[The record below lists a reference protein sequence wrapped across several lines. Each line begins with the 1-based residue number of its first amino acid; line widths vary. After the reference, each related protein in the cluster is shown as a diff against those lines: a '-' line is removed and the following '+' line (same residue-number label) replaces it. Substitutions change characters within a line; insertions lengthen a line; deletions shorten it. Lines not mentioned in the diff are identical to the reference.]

1 MIHVV
6 KQMVDQQTLIDI
18 EDNGPL
24 HLTGPFQLTDASGN
38 TFETGNSVSL
48 CRCGY
53 SGDKP
58 FCDGT
63 HEEIDF
69 SSSPRARSC

>member
-6 KQMVDQQTLIDI
+6 KQMVRQQSKIDI
-18 EDNGPL
+18 EDDGPYNL
-24 HLTGPFQLTDASGN
+24 SGSFQLVDAEGNAFDTSG
-38 TFETGNSVSL
+38 SVSL

-69 SSSPRARSC
+69 DSSPRAR

>member
-6 KQMVDQQTLIDI
+6 KQMVRQETTINI
-18 EDNGPL
+18 EDDGPL
-24 HLTGPFQLTDASGN
+24 NLSGSFELKDAEGN
-38 TFETGNSVSL
+38 AFETRDDISL

-63 HEEIDF
+63 HEVIDF
-69 SSSPRARSC
+69 DSRPRAR

>member
-1 MIHVV
+1 MVHVV
-6 KQMVDQQTLIDI
+6 KQMVRQQVNINI
-18 EDNGPL
+18 EDDGPYNL
-24 HLTGPFQLTDASGN
+24 SGSFELLDDEGN
-38 TFETGNSVSL
+38 TFETEGPVSL

-63 HEEIDF
+63 HEAIDF
-69 SSSPRARSC
+69 SSRPRAKS